1 MGWSISAK
9 NLEHEQQVQ
18 ASVIQKRP
26 TSQILGHQ
34 SQEFSHHKGV
44 STPRQFGGTKRLQN
58 PKNSR
63 CRKLIFCIYLWP
75 FQASFFPAGPTSVD
89 TWSTLG
95 FPTQPFFFQ
104 PLGVNILT
112 LQKRWCW
119 LLEDQILTLNALVLV
134 TEYHLC
140 HLLES
145 SASSMF
151 FLFRKQPFS
160 KVRCGVGAR
169 CQRERRKDT
178 FRNSRCKANTYVYNI
193 NTSLG

>member
-63 CRKLIFCIYLWP
+63 CRKLILSIYKISASKWP
-75 FQASFFPAGPTSVD
+75 FQASCFPAGPTSVD

-95 FPTQPFFFQ
+95 FPAQPFFSTAGCQYFDAVEKVMLVVGG
-104 PLGVNILT
+104 PDFNIECLGISH
-112 LQKRWCW
+112 
-119 LLEDQILTLNALVLV
+119 QI
-134 TEYHLC
+134 
-140 HLLES
+140 
-145 SASSMF
+145 SSMPSAWIKCFIHVF
-151 FLFRKQPFS
+151 FWFGTSLFR
-160 KVRCGVGAR
+160 R
-169 CQRERRKDT
+169 
-178 FRNSRCKANTYVYNI
+178 
-193 NTSLG
+193 